1 MTFASALHLA
11 PMRALYEIIQESV
24 RDAELYEKL
33 DRNCVRCFAWGHC
46 CKIPEGQSGVCKVRC
61 SLILCDYLRPAKRT
75 RKVKA
80 RPWPPAKEPKL
91 GASTLLTTM
100 SGFMRSKMFTA
111 SMRAA
116 QR

>member
-1 MTFASALHLA
+1 MALRLA
-11 PMRALYEIIQESV
+11 PMRAPHEIIHENV
-24 RDAELYEKL
+24 REGELYEKL
-33 DRNCVRCFAWGHC
+33 DRNWVRCFACGHC

-100 SGFMRSKMFTA
+100 SGFMRSKMLTA

>member
-1 MTFASALHLA
+1 MLGCDLHCAYCQDWATSQALRDSAAVVGPMHAA
-11 PMRALYEIIQESV
+11 PTDLV
-24 RDAELYEKL
+24 LDAIRQGGRVIVSTYNEPL
-33 DRNCVRCFAWGHC
+33 
-46 CKIPEGQSGVCKVRC
+46 ITSGG
-61 SLILCDYLRPAKRT
+61 YLRPAKRT

-91 GASTLLTTM
+91 GASTLLTTT